1 MLKRLK
7 EYFVRSQGSR
17 RKKQKEYF
25 TIVILPGPNSRV
37 RRYSFSKTLLRNLGF
52 AALAVCV
59 LSFGMFGEYFHMCG
73 EVWELNSLRSE
84 SAQQKKQLMAFA
96 GSIVDMK
103 AQMAGLK
110 ALSDRLSQAAGIGG
124 KRQQVLGI
132 GGTPE
137 MSTLNL
143 DELGRKTHEE
153 MVEQM
158 SQELAGLK
166 DDASRQQVSMAR
178 LYEYFDHRNSVLAST
193 PSIWPVHGF
202 ITSDFG
208 RRRSPIYGTAQFH
221 EGLDIANAV
230 GTPVVAPANGTVVE
244 EGYSTGGYGQFI
256 KIQHGYGL
264 TTLYGHLSKILVHDG
279 QRVKKGDRIGLI
291 GNTGNSTG
299 PHLHYEVWVNGVPV
313 NPRKYI

>member
-1 MLKRLK
+1 MLERLK
-7 EYFVRSQGSR
+7 EIFVGRQGSR
-17 RKKQKEYF
+17 LKKQKEYF

-37 RRYSFSKTLLRNLGF
+37 RRYSFSKTLLRNLGY

-59 LSFGMFGEYFHMCG
+59 ISFGMFGEYFHMCG
-73 EVWELNSLRSE
+73 EVWELHSLRSE

-103 AQMAGLK
+103 AQMAGLE
-110 ALSDRLSQAAGIGG
+110 ALSDRLSQAAGLGG
-124 KRQQVLGI
+124 KKQQFLGI

-143 DELGRKTHEE
+143 DELGRKTHQE
-153 MVEQM
+153 MMEQM
-158 SQELAGLK
+158 SQELEGLK
-166 DDASRQQVSMAR
+166 ADASKQKVSMAK
-178 LYEYFDHRNSVLAST
+178 LSEYFEHRNSILAST
-193 PSIWPVHGF
+193 PSVWPVHGF
-202 ITSDFG
+202 VTSEFG
-208 RRRSPIYGTAQFH
+208 PRRSPIYGTAQFH

-230 GTPVVAPANGTVVE
+230 GTPVLAPANGTVVE
-244 EGYSTGGYGQFI
+244 AGYSAGGYGQFV

-264 TTLYGHLSKILVHDG
+264 TTLYGHLSKVLVHEG
-279 QRVKKGDRIGLI
+279 QRLNRGDRIGLI
-291 GNTGNSTG
+291 GDTGNSTG